1 LDLLHGL
8 HILEYRNAKLW
19 YDLNPIVLDL
29 LRQEGVLPSPDES

>member
-1 LDLLHGL
+1 
-8 HILEYRNAKLW
+8 LEYRNAKLW